1 MGAGLSAGDPSA
13 HRRRR
18 ALSFRRAA
26 TRVAARRPAVRRGA
40 SSVTLSPSGLARQVL
55 LRPIH
60 DWSGLFVQMGRQNV
74 PPDGTLFPMLIEPTP
89 AAAGIGPSAAT
100 TATLGFVQSII
111 RPTLLVIRGPLFV
124 WTGATP
130 SAATSAPAG
139 PPARARALRR
149 RRRQRDHRGGGRH
162 WHECSPT
169 SLDASHSDR
178 ASDVW
183 NETRRGRYGTVTD
196 CAGVSA
202 PKPHGFTVS
211 TDRL

>member
-1 MGAGLSAGDPSA
+1 VSDIAKDPIPLASASEWERAFPRATLLPIAGAGHFPFVEQPHALL
-13 HRRRR
+13 R
-18 ALSFRRAA
+18 AVQPF
-26 TRVAARRPAVRRGA
+26 VAAHPP
-40 SSVTLSPSGLARQVL
+40 SLSPSGLVRQVL

-74 PPDGTLFPMLIEPTP
+74 PPDGTPFPMLIEPTP

-100 TATLGFVQSII
+100 TATFGFVQSII

-162 WHECSPT
+162 LARVLP
-169 SLDASHSDR
+169 
-178 ASDVW
+178 DVA
-183 NETRRGRYGTVTD
+183 RRVT
-196 CAGVSA
+196 
-202 PKPHGFTVS
+202 F
-211 TDRL
+211 